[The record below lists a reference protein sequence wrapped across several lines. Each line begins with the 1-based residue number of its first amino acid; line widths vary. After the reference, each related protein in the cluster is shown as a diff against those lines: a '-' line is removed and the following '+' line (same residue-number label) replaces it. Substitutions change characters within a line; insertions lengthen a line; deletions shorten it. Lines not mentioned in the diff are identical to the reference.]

1 MVLRFPTSFLA
12 ILSCPVCVNFMMM
25 KYIVFG
31 KNLVHLVNL
40 VHFMSCMSCKFG
52 KNILFLVFSV
62 PFFQQGGK
70 NLVHLVTLVN
80 FMSGMSCKFGKKII
94 ISTTIQQL
102 LHFAILEY
110 KKISTTNLFNNCFTL
125 QFWS

>member
-1 MVLRFPTSFLA
+1 MYAVYKYLVHPVLW
-12 ILSCPVCVNFMMM
+12 ISCPVCLNFMIM

-31 KNLVHLVNL
+31 KNLVHL
-40 VHFMSCMSCKFG
+40 MSCMSCKFG

-80 FMSGMSCKFGKKII
+80 FMSEMSCKFGKKI

-102 LHFAILEY
+102 LHFAIFEL
-110 KKISTTNLFNNCFTL
+110 INHS
-125 QFWS
+125 